1 VCLALQSK
9 HSQDAKAGSN
19 HRLSEACQSREVGDT
34 ARIKLGEFQF
44 RRGRETNYCDLELTV
59 RN

>member
-1 VCLALQSK
+1 MCLALQSK

-19 HRLSEACQSREVGDT
+19 HCLSEAFQSREVGDN
-34 ARIKLGEFQF
+34 ARIKFGEFEF
-44 RRGRETNYCDLELTV
+44 RRGRETNYFDLELTV

>member
-1 VCLALQSK
+1 MCSLLAIQALPGRE
-9 HSQDAKAGSN
+9 GSN
-19 HRLSEACQSREVGDT
+19 QRLSEALESREVRDN

-44 RRGRETNYCDLELTV
+44 GGGRKTNYFDLELTI

>member
-1 VCLALQSK
+1 VFLALQSK

-19 HRLSEACQSREVGDT
+19 QRLCEALESREVRDN

-44 RRGRETNYCDLELTV
+44 GSGRKTNYFDLELTI

>member
-1 VCLALQSK
+1 VRLALQSK

-19 HRLSEACQSREVGDT
+19 RRLSEAFQSREVGDN

-44 RRGRETNYCDLELTV
+44 RRGLETNYFDLELTV

>member
-1 VCLALQSK
+1 VFLALQSK

-19 HRLSEACQSREVGDT
+19 QRLSEALESREVRDN

-44 RRGRETNYCDLELTV
+44 GGGRKTNYFDLELTI